1 MRYRIIVLFLLFF
14 HSYYLSAQVNNY
26 DSLSSIVYKN
36 AYQLIDD
43 YELISHFKSDS
54 DYTRFHKLFRNNNCM
69 IFNDIMPDNNLNQKI
84 SIKEYTYL
92 AKKYYSK
99 RMGVSIIPYD
109 KSSISFDRD
118 NYGSFVFHAQKI
130 IDAYTRQGIHY
141 NDTFN
146 IRIEIFFNHYLNK
159 YWIADI
165 HSLEKNEKYIVV
177 QPFVKSLFYS
187 KNIANDTVI
196 TTAGDKY
203 AVEPNGYFLIKDV
216 SPSKEFV
223 FIPQSNQVLFKR
235 YRSPVYLSIIK
246 KKNNIDNNLVPINF
260 WKWTFNADFSTE
272 FGILKNSPI
281 SIADN
286 RYNINVINR
295 LSISNKILVSLMYR
309 NSNAGNWKFK
319 FGAGFDI
326 FNYDLYLPK
335 YVNSFAAVDPDGDPY
350 LRIIELTNLHEFNSL
365 TYLTFPLI
373 IQKGFTINK
382 NTISVNLA
390 YYFMKSFAGSYLA
403 SSEAQYSGYYDYLF
417 NLLISENGVYD
428 FGAYNVRTIATPF
441 VPNSFVNAFGFG
453 VEYSYNLNRFISIN
467 TGFNYRKSIDYLFQS
482 NNSSLSRTSN
492 ELNSIS
498 TISNT
503 FQIKYTSMFFGLTIK
518 I

>member
-1 MRYRIIVLFLLFF
+1 MRYKILILFVLIF
-14 HSYYLSAQVNNY
+14 HSFYLKAQVNNY
-26 DSLSSIVYKN
+26 DSLSTLVYKN

-43 YELISHFKSDS
+43 YELTSHFKNDT
-54 DYTRFHKLFRNNNCM
+54 DYIHFHKLFRNKTSM

-84 SIKEYTYL
+84 SVQDYTYL
-92 AKKYYSK
+92 AKKYYSR

-109 KSSISFDRD
+109 KSTISFDRD

-146 IRIEIFFNHYLNK
+146 IRIEIFFNHFLNK

-165 HSLEKNEKYIVV
+165 HSLEKNEKYMVV
-177 QPFVKSLFYS
+177 QPFINSTFTS
-187 KNIANDTVI
+187 KNIYNDTVL
-196 TTAGDKY
+196 TSAGEKF

-216 SPSKEFV
+216 PPSKEYV

-246 KKNNIDNNLVPINF
+246 KKNNIDNNIVPIKF
-260 WKWTFNADFSTE
+260 WKWTVHTDLSTE
-272 FGILKNSPI
+272 FGIIKNSPVNI
-281 SIADN
+281 VDN
-286 RYNINVINR
+286 PYKINVINR
-295 LSISNKILVSLMYR
+295 LSISNKMLVSLMYR
-309 NSNAGNWKFK
+309 NSNAGNWQIK

-326 FNYDLYLPK
+326 FNYDLYMPT
-335 YVNSFAAVDPDGDPY
+335 YINSFPAVDPDGDSY
-350 LRIIELTNLHEFNSL
+350 LRIIELNNLHEFNSL

-373 IQKGFTINK
+373 LQKGFAFNK
-382 NTISVNLA
+382 STISVNVA
-390 YYFMKSFAGSYLA
+390 YYFMKSYAGSYLA

-417 NLLISENGVYD
+417 NLIISENGVYD
-428 FGAYNVRTIATPF
+428 FGAYNVRTVATPLL
-441 VPNSFVNAFGFG
+441 PNSFVSAYGFG
-453 VEYSYNLNRFISIN
+453 IDYSYSLSRFISIN
-467 TGFNYRKSIDYLFQS
+467 SGLNYRKSIDYLFQS

-498 TISNT
+498 NISNT
-503 FQIKYTSMFFGLTIK
+503 FQIRYTSLYFGLTIK

>member
-1 MRYRIIVLFLLFF
+1 MRYKILVLFILIFNSF
-14 HSYYLSAQVNNY
+14 YLKAQVNNY
-26 DSLSSIVYKN
+26 DSLSTLVYKN

-43 YELISHFKSDS
+43 YELTSHFKNDT
-54 DYTRFHKLFRNNNCM
+54 DYAHFHKLFRNKTSM

-84 SIKEYTYL
+84 SVQEYTYL
-92 AKKYYSK
+92 SKKYYSR
-99 RMGVSIIPYD
+99 RMGISIIPYD
-109 KSSISFDRD
+109 KSTISFDRD

-165 HSLEKNEKYIVV
+165 HSLEKNEKYMVV
-177 QPFVKSLFYS
+177 QPFVNSTFIS
-187 KNIANDTVI
+187 KNITNDTVL
-196 TTAGDKY
+196 TSAGDKY

-216 SPSKEFV
+216 PPSKEFV

-246 KKNNIDNNLVPINF
+246 KKNNIDNNIVPIKF
-260 WKWTFNADFSTE
+260 WKWTVHADLSTE

-281 SIADN
+281 EIVDN
-286 RYNINVINR
+286 PYKINVINR
-295 LSISNKILVSLMYR
+295 LSISNKMLVSLMYR
-309 NSNAGNWKFK
+309 NSDAGNWQIK

-326 FNYDLYLPK
+326 FNYDLYMPK
-335 YVNSFAAVDPDGDPY
+335 YIDSYPAVDPDGDPY
-350 LRIIELTNLHEFNSL
+350 LRIIELNNVHEFNSL

-373 IQKGFTINK
+373 LQKGFTFDK
-382 NTISVNLA
+382 STISVNAA
-390 YYFMKSFAGSYLA
+390 YYLMMSFAGSYLA

-428 FGAYNVRTIATPF
+428 FGAYNVRTIATPLL
-441 VPNSFVNAFGFG
+441 PNSIVNAYGFG
-453 VEYSYNLNRFISIN
+453 IDYSYSLSRFISIN
-467 TGFNYRKSIDYLFQS
+467 SGFNYRKSIDYLFQS
-482 NNSSLSRTSN
+482 NNSSLSKTSN
-492 ELNSIS
+492 ELNSVS
-498 TISNT
+498 NISNT
-503 FQIKYTSMFFGLTIK
+503 FQIKYTSMYFGLTIK

>member
-1 MRYRIIVLFLLFF
+1 MRYRVVVLFIIFLCP
-14 HSYYLSAQVNNY
+14 YYLSAQVNNY
-26 DSLSSIVYKN
+26 DSLSALVYKN
-36 AYQLIDD
+36 AYQLLDE
-43 YELISHFKSDS
+43 YELISHFKSES
-54 DYTRFHKLFRNNNCM
+54 DYVRFPKLFRSNNSM

-84 SIKEYTYL
+84 SIDEYVLL

-99 RMGVSIIPYD
+99 RLGVSIIPYD

-118 NYGSFVFHAQKI
+118 DYGSFVFHAQKI
-130 IDAYTRQGIHY
+130 VDAYTLQGIHY

-146 IRIEIFFNHYLNK
+146 IRIEIFFNHHLNK

-165 HSLEKNEKYIVV
+165 HSLDKNYKYMVV
-177 QPFVKSLFYS
+177 QPFVNSLFTSKSL
-187 KNIANDTVI
+187 INDTVI
-196 TTAGDKY
+196 TTAGEKY

-216 SPSKEFV
+216 PPSKEFV
-223 FIPQSNQVLFKR
+223 FLPQSNQVLFKR

-246 KKNNIDNNLVPINF
+246 KKNNIDHNIVPINF
-260 WKWTFNADFSTE
+260 WKWTVHADLSTE
-272 FGILKNSPI
+272 FGVLKNSPV
-281 SIADN
+281 SIVDN
-286 RYNINVINR
+286 PYKINVINR

-309 NSNAGNWKFK
+309 NSRAGNWQFK
-319 FGAGFDI
+319 FGGGFDI
-326 FNYDLYLPK
+326 FNYDLYMPK
-335 YVNSFAAVDPDGDPY
+335 YIDSYASVDPDGDPY
-350 LRIIELTNLHEFNSL
+350 LRIIELNNLHEFNSL

-382 NTISVNLA
+382 NTLSINVA
-390 YYFMKSFAGSYLA
+390 YYFMKSYSSRYQA
-403 SSEAQYSGYYDYLF
+403 SSEALYSGYYDYLF
-417 NLLISENGVYD
+417 NLTISENGIYD
-428 FGAYNVRTIATPF
+428 FGTYNVRTIATPLI
-441 VPNSFVNAFGFG
+441 PNSFVSAFGFG
-453 VEYSYNLNRFISIN
+453 LEYSYNLNRFVSIN

-498 TISNT
+498 NISNT